1 MIYFIVDK
9 VNDHYVITNENLVES
24 SPRFQWIR
32 KNKMIFSTESGAQ
45 DYLKKQIEERNETK
59 MKRLVEEYDKI
70 ENKQDF
76 EYLFNVE
83 ISDVSYLK
91 LKQFIDYLKN

>member
-91 LKQFIDYLKN
+91 LKQFIDYLKK